1 MAHTPSQH
9 SFSEVMHL
17 PSYHQTLPGLSDF
30 VARYCRAG
38 DVYRMQALARGEGLA
53 ISVFDGLAP
62 GPLSVQDYFIRL
74 CQYGRSSP
82 SVFPVAGVLLTR
94 LLCGRKVHLNSF
106 SVHRL
111 LIGVFLLAAKL
122 RDDMYFQ
129 QSYYAAIGGVPTA
142 EVNRMEQEILRLLD
156 CVVLCCVVLGFRLDL
171 WDIVVTAEQLASFAE
186 GLKQEAWQ
194 AARSRAVPAAPAPV
208 PRAVRHVDAREPEDE
223 HTTDGEEGGLTE
235 EDSS

>member
-156 CVVLCCVVLGFRLDL
+156 